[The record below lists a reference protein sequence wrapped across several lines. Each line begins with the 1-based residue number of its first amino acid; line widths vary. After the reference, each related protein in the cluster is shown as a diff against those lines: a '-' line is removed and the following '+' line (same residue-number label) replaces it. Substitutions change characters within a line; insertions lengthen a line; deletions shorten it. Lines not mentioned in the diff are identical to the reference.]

1 MNTYKITAETATGET
16 ISQTI
21 IESTEAKA
29 RKAFRT
35 IYRHGEDYTITDAE
49 LIAENSSATKQQ
61 ERDAIE
67 KIKAILETLGPQS
80 YVATAL
86 DGCLEI
92 AEQNIEFDFADS
104 MKGRMESYAE
114 EAAAAKKKLAQF
126 DLDNRDLRLAL
137 EKAKQEAAN
146 AQQALRDFRGKAIT
160 ADDLTDCIHLVEN
173 KRFEIDTDLKKAAAD
188 IVKFADNPSAP
199 DFQQAVK
206 DHRRLDGE
214 QAYYFNL
221 VRRLE
226 AVQQAGA

>member
-1 MNTYKITAETATGET
+1 MNTYKITATTASGET
-16 ISQTI
+16 LSNTVVEVN
-21 IESTEAKA
+21 ESKA
-29 RKAFRT
+29 RKAFRE
-35 IYRHGEDYTITDAE
+35 IYRHGESYTIDAVQLVSE
-49 LIAENSSATKQQ
+49 DSCATKEQ
-61 ERDAIE
+61 ERDAIV

-86 DGCLEI
+86 EGCLEI

-104 MKGRMESYAE
+104 MKGRMESYAQ
-114 EAAAAKKKLAQF
+114 EAADAKRKIANLESDYK
-126 DLDNRDLRLAL
+126 DLRLAL
-137 EKAKQEAAN
+137 DKAKQEAAD
-146 AQQALRDFRGKAIT
+146 AQQALRDKAIT

-214 QAYYFNL
+214 QGYYFNL
-221 VRRLE
+221 ARRLE